1 MCKRNAGVR
10 PENAGSADPH
20 GLSSATGTSVL
31 NIRLL
36 PTPPATPPVYRSV
49 LKVTSGPLCFL
60 AASGGARRL
69 RARESTPFPGVSA
82 GLALAWL
89 GTQRG
94 LGQLPP
100 AVPGSLLPSLGANLI
115 VDGPSAL
122 PTVMWILK
130 HCQGWSVSKGPLC
143 FPRTTT
149 MKYFRIQ
156 SISNTRSC
164 RSTPHPHPLPAQHPG
179 NHSLGFLM
187 SIFLIYSR
195 NEQLSANSP

>member
-100 AVPGSLLPSLGANLI
+100 SCPWFPPPQPWGQSDSGWPQCFAHCDVDFKTLPRLVRVERATLLSPNNNDEILSNSVHFQHQILPFHPPPPSFTSPTSWQSQPRVSNEYFLDLQQKRAVI
-115 VDGPSAL
+115 
-122 PTVMWILK
+122 
-130 HCQGWSVSKGPLC
+130 C
-143 FPRTTT
+143 
-149 MKYFRIQ
+149 
-156 SISNTRSC
+156 
-164 RSTPHPHPLPAQHPG
+164 
-179 NHSLGFLM
+179 
-187 SIFLIYSR
+187 
-195 NEQLSANSP
+195 

>member
-10 PENAGSADPH
+10 PENAGSEDPH

-36 PTPPATPPVYRSV
+36 PTPPATLPFTEAFLKSPPAPSV
-49 LKVTSGPLCFL
+49 FWLHLGVPGGSVPGRAHLSPGSVRGWPWHGW
-60 AASGGARRL
+60 APSVASGSFL
-69 RARESTPFPGVSA
+69 
-82 GLALAWL
+82 
-89 GTQRG
+89 
-94 LGQLPP
+94 P

-164 RSTPHPHPLPAQHPG
+164 RSTPHPHPLPAQRPG